1 MTKLAY
7 TFDVFNPTSVL
18 TPLSILQKMQHFYY
32 KMLHYSEKHGQSY
45 SLVHGGRKCSKLS
58 LKEGQYVNI
67 GDDIRIVFGG
77 GTGKH
82 CRLLIDAP
90 KELNIAR
97 SNNEP
102 DPAKRKDTYYPD
114 PEISNEG
121 TKRNTAH
128 HLEGKSASE
137 KTQSN

>member
-1 MTKLAY
+1 
-7 TFDVFNPTSVL
+7 
-18 TPLSILQKMQHFYY
+18 
-32 KMLHYSEKHGQSY
+32 ML
-45 SLVHGGRKCSKLS
+45 KLS

-67 GDDIRIVFGG
+67 GDDIRIVFAG

-114 PEISNEG
+114 PEISNEAQ
-121 TKRNTAH
+121 KEIQRIIWN
-128 HLEGKSASE
+128 EKE
-137 KTQSN
+137 RQKKTQKQLIMLIGGCGICHTREAACYRKPQLLK

>member
-1 MTKLAY
+1 
-7 TFDVFNPTSVL
+7 
-18 TPLSILQKMQHFYY
+18 
-32 KMLHYSEKHGQSY
+32 ML
-45 SLVHGGRKCSKLS
+45 KLS

-67 GDDIRIVFGG
+67 GDDIRIVFAG

-102 DPAKRKDTYYPD
+102 DPAKRKDTYYTK
-114 PEISNEG
+114 PEQS
-121 TKRNTAH
+121 
-128 HLEGKSASE
+128 SE
-137 KTQSN
+137 AKKQIKQINWKEKERQKKTQSN

>member
-1 MTKLAY
+1 
-7 TFDVFNPTSVL
+7 
-18 TPLSILQKMQHFYY
+18 
-32 KMLHYSEKHGQSY
+32 ML
-45 SLVHGGRKCSKLS
+45 KLS

-67 GDDIRIVFGG
+67 GDDIRIVFAG

-102 DPAKRKDTYYPD
+102 DPAKRKDTYYPE
-114 PEISNEG
+114 PRISEEAQHEIKKIIWNERQ
-121 TKRNTAH
+121 KKA
-128 HLEGKSASE
+128 KPA
-137 KTQSN
+137 KADKKA

>member
-1 MTKLAY
+1 
-7 TFDVFNPTSVL
+7 
-18 TPLSILQKMQHFYY
+18 
-32 KMLHYSEKHGQSY
+32 ML
-45 SLVHGGRKCSKLS
+45 KLS

-67 GDDIRIVFGG
+67 GDDIRIVFAGG
-77 GTGKH
+77 IGKH

-114 PEISNEG
+114 PEISNEAQ
-121 TKRNTAH
+121 KEIQRISAH
-128 HLEGKSASE
+128 EPLCGYGGSRLWLDWCCVRRCFSK
-137 KTQSN
+137 

>member
-1 MTKLAY
+1 
-7 TFDVFNPTSVL
+7 
-18 TPLSILQKMQHFYY
+18 
-32 KMLHYSEKHGQSY
+32 ML
-45 SLVHGGRKCSKLS
+45 KLS

-67 GDDIRIVFGG
+67 GDDIRIVFAG

-102 DPAKRKDTYYPD
+102 DPAKRKDTIGGCGICHTREAAYY
-114 PEISNEG
+114 I
-121 TKRNTAH
+121 KIH
-128 HLEGKSASE
+128 HIC
-137 KTQSN
+137 

>member
-1 MTKLAY
+1 
-7 TFDVFNPTSVL
+7 
-18 TPLSILQKMQHFYY
+18 
-32 KMLHYSEKHGQSY
+32 ML
-45 SLVHGGRKCSKLS
+45 KLS

-67 GDDIRIVFGG
+67 GDDIRIVFAG

-102 DPAKRKDTYYPD
+102 DP
-114 PEISNEG
+114 G
-121 TKRNTAH
+121 
-128 HLEGKSASE
+128 SE
-137 KTQSN
+137 KIHIILNLSFPVKQRNKSSKSSGMRKNVRKRRNKWLLYK

>member
-1 MTKLAY
+1 
-7 TFDVFNPTSVL
+7 
-18 TPLSILQKMQHFYY
+18 
-32 KMLHYSEKHGQSY
+32 ML
-45 SLVHGGRKCSKLS
+45 KLS

-67 GDDIRIVFGG
+67 GDDIRIVFAG

-114 PEISNEG
+114 PEISNEAQKLIG
-121 TKRNTAH
+121 
-128 HLEGKSASE
+128 GCGASHTRE
-137 KTQSN
+137 AACYRKPQLLK

>member
-1 MTKLAY
+1 
-7 TFDVFNPTSVL
+7 
-18 TPLSILQKMQHFYY
+18 
-32 KMLHYSEKHGQSY
+32 ML
-45 SLVHGGRKCSKLS
+45 KLS

-67 GDDIRIVFGG
+67 GDDIRIVFAG

-102 DPAKRKDTYYPD
+102 DPAKRKDTYYP
-114 PEISNEG
+114 ELVFSGEAKKQIKQIIWNE
-121 TKRNTAH
+121 KERQ
-128 HLEGKSASE
+128 E

>member
-1 MTKLAY
+1 
-7 TFDVFNPTSVL
+7 
-18 TPLSILQKMQHFYY
+18 
-32 KMLHYSEKHGQSY
+32 ML
-45 SLVHGGRKCSKLS
+45 KLS

-67 GDDIRIVFGG
+67 GDDIRIVFAG

-102 DPAKRKDTYYPD
+102 DPAKRKDTYYPE
-114 PEISNEG
+114 PEFS
-121 TKRNTAH
+121 
-128 HLEGKSASE
+128 SE
-137 KTQSN
+137 AKQLIKLIGGCGICHTREAACYRKPQLLK

>member
-1 MTKLAY
+1 
-7 TFDVFNPTSVL
+7 
-18 TPLSILQKMQHFYY
+18 
-32 KMLHYSEKHGQSY
+32 ML
-45 SLVHGGRKCSKLS
+45 KLS

-67 GDDIRIVFGG
+67 GDDIRIVFAG

-102 DPAKRKDTYYPD
+102 EFSSEAKKQ
-114 PEISNEG
+114 IKQIIWNE
-121 TKRNTAH
+121 KERQ
-128 HLEGKSASE
+128 K

>member
-1 MTKLAY
+1 
-7 TFDVFNPTSVL
+7 
-18 TPLSILQKMQHFYY
+18 
-32 KMLHYSEKHGQSY
+32 ML
-45 SLVHGGRKCSKLS
+45 KLS

-67 GDDIRIVFGG
+67 GGDIRIVFAG

-102 DPAKRKDTYYPD
+102 DPAKRKDTYYP
-114 PEISNEG
+114 ELEFSSEAKKQIKQIIWNE
-121 TKRNTAH
+121 KER
-128 HLEGKSASE
+128 
-137 KTQSN
+137 

>member
-1 MTKLAY
+1 
-7 TFDVFNPTSVL
+7 
-18 TPLSILQKMQHFYY
+18 
-32 KMLHYSEKHGQSY
+32 ML
-45 SLVHGGRKCSKLS
+45 KLS

-67 GDDIRIVFGG
+67 GDDIRIVFAG

-114 PEISNEG
+114 YMVSDAVVQQRSDVQDIGKPYQPG
-121 TKRNTAH
+121 VLLFLRL
-128 HLEGKSASE
+128 HLCR
-137 KTQSN
+137 

>member
-1 MTKLAY
+1 
-7 TFDVFNPTSVL
+7 
-18 TPLSILQKMQHFYY
+18 
-32 KMLHYSEKHGQSY
+32 ML
-45 SLVHGGRKCSKLS
+45 KLS

-67 GDDIRIVFGG
+67 GDDIRIVFAGG
-77 GTGKH
+77 IGKH

-114 PEISNEG
+114 PEISNEAQ
-121 TKRNTAH
+121 KEIQRIDRISEAISKVSSQRSS
-128 HLEGKSASE
+128 LGKLLLGNFSLCPYSL
-137 KTQSN
+137 KIINYFHSITSFIIIH

>member
-1 MTKLAY
+1 
-7 TFDVFNPTSVL
+7 
-18 TPLSILQKMQHFYY
+18 
-32 KMLHYSEKHGQSY
+32 ML
-45 SLVHGGRKCSKLS
+45 KLS

-67 GDDIRIVFGG
+67 GDDIRIVFAG

-114 PEISNEG
+114 PEISNEAQKEIQRIIG
-121 TKRNTAH
+121 RKKRVRKRRKATNH
-128 HLEGKSASE
+128 VNGRLWRKPHPGSRLL
-137 KTQSN
+137 

>member
-1 MTKLAY
+1 
-7 TFDVFNPTSVL
+7 
-18 TPLSILQKMQHFYY
+18 
-32 KMLHYSEKHGQSY
+32 ML
-45 SLVHGGRKCSKLS
+45 KLS

-67 GDDIRIVFGG
+67 GDDIRIVFAG

-114 PEISNEG
+114 PEISNEAQ
-121 TKRNTAH
+121 K
-128 HLEGKSASE
+128 KYSASSGM
-137 KTQSN
+137 KKNVRKRRKATNHVNRRLWHLSHPGSRLL

>member
-1 MTKLAY
+1 
-7 TFDVFNPTSVL
+7 
-18 TPLSILQKMQHFYY
+18 
-32 KMLHYSEKHGQSY
+32 ML
-45 SLVHGGRKCSKLS
+45 KLS

-67 GDDIRIVFGG
+67 GDDIRIVFAG

-102 DPAKRKDTYYPD
+102 DPAKRKDTYYPE
-114 PEISNEG
+114 PEFSSEAKHEIKKIIWNERQ
-121 TKRNTAH
+121 KKA
-128 HLEGKSASE
+128 KSETDKKA
-137 KTQSN
+137 